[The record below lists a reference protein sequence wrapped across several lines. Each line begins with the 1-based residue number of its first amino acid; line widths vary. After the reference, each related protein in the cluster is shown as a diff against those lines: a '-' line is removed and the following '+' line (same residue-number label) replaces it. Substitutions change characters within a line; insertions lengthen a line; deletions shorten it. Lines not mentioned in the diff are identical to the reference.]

1 MPNYKSGF
9 ERTLAA
15 QLKRLRVKF
24 EYETVQLPYILRK
37 TYSPDFVILENG
49 VLIEAKGVLDDD
61 TRAKM
66 LAVKEMHPDR
76 DIRFVFMNAN
86 NKIRKG
92 SKTTYA
98 AWAEK
103 HGFPWAEKEI
113 PKEWL
118 AKRI

>member
-1 MPNYKSGF
+1 MGFRSGF

-15 QLKRLRVKF
+15 QLKRSKVAF
-24 EYETVQLPYILRK
+24 EYETITLPYVLER
-37 TYSPDFVILENG
+37 TYTPDFVIKVNG

-66 LAVKEMHPDR
+66 LAVKKQNPDA

-98 AWAEK
+98 MWAEK
-103 HGFPWAEKEI
+103 NGFPWAEGEI
-113 PKEWL
+113 PKDWL
-118 AKRI
+118 K